1 VPRALGVPRYFWHA
15 HIIPAANIR
24 GQKRQTQGGNVSAR
38 TIRWDVGLFVAS
50 WEAVST
56 PHSGR
61 YSFSD
66 PYPAFSAAVGMHP
79 AVFRTWR
86 NGARQLHHPAA
97 GRAQVRCDMAIP
109 THRWHT
115 DFSQGSRRDDDHIAG
130 LLAGRTQNNA
140 YDPSAR
146 AGESRA
152 SKAEVQWELRSFV
165 EISIGLPQDHVSAET
180 ASDGGNGGGI
190 ERRV

>member
-1 VPRALGVPRYFWHA
+1 
-15 HIIPAANIR
+15 
-24 GQKRQTQGGNVSAR
+24 
-38 TIRWDVGLFVAS
+38 
-50 WEAVST
+50 
-56 PHSGR
+56 
-61 YSFSD
+61 
-66 PYPAFSAAVGMHP
+66 MHP

-190 ERRV
+190 ERSV